1 MVFFDF
7 NVPYLEPEKTDN
19 NNGKKNTRLK
29 IAVKAM
35 ELGYSGVAYNRCMK
49 GVMSDNDRCTI
60 YLFPVSSLLK
70 ASPTLSDSVKFHRE
84 LLKVPLNTPF
94 RQYTRLTVTVENIVQ
109 AGVLNSGNPV
119 LKTYDL
125 VAVKPL
131 NQTVFDH
138 VCKVSEVDLIA
149 IDFSERLPFRLKLP
163 MVKAAIERGIYFEIT
178 YSHLISDIQARRQMV
193 TNAKLLV
200 DWTRGKNIIFTS
212 GASSVNELRGPYD
225 VANLSSLLGL
235 SMERAKAATSKNC
248 RALIARALR
257 KKQFYKEAI
266 RVEKIP
272 SCQQVDTKE
281 PWYADCNN
289 WDEISSGEGDIQLD
303 DIAKFFA
310 ASSKVPKTSKAID
323 FVSVTKDMP
332 SHGMRLNDWLPAE
345 DTPISDAKSDE
356 SPDMDK
362 ISKHPNGP
370 EVVPFSHPK
379 SLFSTCVEHQT
390 PSTHILSTD
399 GTQGETTS
407 IFYEEPMSSDK
418 VYEVPDAA
426 EIVPHDTSSQDCISI
441 IDVDLMLPDNVVSGL
456 SSVGVSGTFFSCQAN
471 PVAPVSVG
479 STLTPEDHV
488 HTNIVDDLVFPM
500 ETAPRLSASKE
511 SDSFPQIGNSEML
524 NSSDDAM
531 GAHAVNMEKII
542 SETRE
547 RKQIDLV
554 AAGCDMPIVLGE
566 LEEIQNSCD
575 AEVLLV
581 DDKPVECHTNMQV
594 DAALFADEV
603 SQKGSFVEIEKH
615 AQEGVIEMSS
625 RAPDESTSGK
635 GRVRRPAFPFPLH
648 RLWRPVIF
656 KKKSKKSRNRSK
668 RL

>member
-7 NVPYLEPEKTDN
+7 NVPYLEPEKTDS
-19 NNGKKNTRLK
+19 NGKKNTRLK

-60 YLFPVSSLLK
+60 YLFPLSSLLK
-70 ASPTLSDSVKFHRE
+70 VSPTLSDSVKFHRE

-178 YSHLISDIQARRQMV
+178 YSHLISDIQARRQIV

-200 DWTRGKNIIFTS
+200 NWTRGKNIIFTS

-266 RVEKIP
+266 RVEKI
-272 SCQQVDTKE
+272 QRVDAKE
-281 PWYADCNN
+281 PWFPDCNN

-323 FVSVTKDMP
+323 FVSVTEDLP
-332 SHGMRLNDWLPAE
+332 SHGMRLNDWLPAGGNKSQLQE

-362 ISKHPNGP
+362 ISKHPDGP
-370 EVVPFSHPK
+370 EMTSPWSVTLICKWTQFCLQMKFHK
-379 SLFSTCVEHQT
+379 R
-390 PSTHILSTD
+390 ILSL
-399 GTQGETTS
+399 
-407 IFYEEPMSSDK
+407 K
-418 VYEVPDAA
+418 
-426 EIVPHDTSSQDCISI
+426 
-441 IDVDLMLPDNVVSGL
+441 
-456 SSVGVSGTFFSCQAN
+456 
-471 PVAPVSVG
+471 
-479 STLTPEDHV
+479 
-488 HTNIVDDLVFPM
+488 
-500 ETAPRLSASKE
+500 
-511 SDSFPQIGNSEML
+511 
-524 NSSDDAM
+524 
-531 GAHAVNMEKII
+531 
-542 SETRE
+542 
-547 RKQIDLV
+547 
-554 AAGCDMPIVLGE
+554 
-566 LEEIQNSCD
+566 
-575 AEVLLV
+575 
-581 DDKPVECHTNMQV
+581 
-594 DAALFADEV
+594 
-603 SQKGSFVEIEKH
+603 
-615 AQEGVIEMSS
+615 
-625 RAPDESTSGK
+625 
-635 GRVRRPAFPFPLH
+635 
-648 RLWRPVIF
+648 
-656 KKKSKKSRNRSK
+656 
-668 RL
+668 